1 MSVHLADAI
10 AAGLPPEPRLLSA
23 VTVRLIAEAEGER
36 FEHLIETEHYLNNAT
51 VVGQVLRYVAEYEGR
66 WVALLV
72 FASPA
77 LHLKPRD
84 RWLKWSPRQV
94 QDRRHL
100 IAQNARF
107 LVLATAGKWP
117 NLASRVL
124 KLTSARL
131 PQDWQEHFGH
141 PVLALETFVDP
152 QRFHGT
158 CYKAA
163 GWQQLGPTQGYER
176 NWQDFYTD
184 TKHPKELWVRA
195 LSSAALKQL
204 QAAELPPSLVN
215 PAKPRPPC
223 CPVATPKL
231 ASLWESFRLEMTDPR
246 KPKGV
251 RYALATVLTLIALAI
266 TAGCQGPHA
275 IAEFLQSLNHG
286 QRRHLRCRPRK
297 GTRREYDVPSERTLR
312 RILEKVDP
320 DRLKD
325 ILVQW
330 MQPQNPVSDQ
340 LLHLDGKVLKNAHPA
355 PARSPAAEAQSV
367 APEPCEIPPE
377 LQKPKADKALTLVNF
392 LTSGQQLIDQI
403 AVPSNTNEE
412 AAVAAHLPQMDLAG
426 VCITADAAHTTK
438 ANARQLSQNNGADFL
453 LFLKANQP
461 LALAKAQQLL
471 PGHFPPSGQQSGQG
485 PRAH

>member
-1 MSVHLADAI
+1 MAVHLADAI

-23 VTVRLIAEAEGER
+23 VTVRLIAESERER
-36 FEHLIETEHYLNNAT
+36 FDHLIETEHYLNNAT

-77 LHLKPRD
+77 LHLKPRE

-94 QDRRHL
+94 QERRHL

-107 LVLATAGKWP
+107 LVLATAGHWP

-124 KLTSARL
+124 KLTCARL
-131 PQDWQEHFGH
+131 AHDWQDHFGH

-195 LSSAALKQL
+195 LSPAALEQL
-204 QAAELPPSLVN
+204 QAAELPSHLLN
-215 PAKPRPPC
+215 PARPRPPC

-231 ASLWESFRLEMTDPR
+231 ASLWERFRLEMTEPR

-251 RYALATVLTLIALAI
+251 RYALATVLTLIALAV

-275 IAEFLQSLNHG
+275 IAEFVHSLNPG

-297 GTRREYDVPSERTLR
+297 GARREYNVPSERTLR

-320 DRLKD
+320 HRLKD

-330 MQPQNPVSDQ
+330 MQQQSPASVE
-340 LLHLDGKVLKNAHPA
+340 LLHLDGKVLKNAQPA
-355 PARSPAAEAQSV
+355 PASPAAEA
-367 APEPCEIPPE
+367 
-377 LQKPKADKALTLVNF
+377 
-392 LTSGQQLIDQI
+392 
-403 AVPSNTNEE
+403 
-412 AAVAAHLPQMDLAG
+412 
-426 VCITADAAHTTK
+426 
-438 ANARQLSQNNGADFL
+438 
-453 LFLKANQP
+453 
-461 LALAKAQQLL
+461 
-471 PGHFPPSGQQSGQG
+471 
-485 PRAH
+485 